1 MAIVADPAVGWP
13 AFERGLVGVVGDPDL
28 RRIARQNLSMRRLV
42 RLDPG
47 RVAALAARLSG

>member
-1 MAIVADPAVGWP
+1 L
-13 AFERGLVGVVGDPDL
+13 RDPDL